1 MRQPGGHGNLRFHPD
16 CPVCRA
22 ERLAGTPPSDE
33 LVTGRVRAGF
43 AAALLAATG
52 VSGSPAFAGEPDGE
66 REGAGEEAPGDAD
79 PDFDEGTQ
87 DEELPV
93 DEGSEIP
100 PAGDEGEVEQG
111 PERESDP
118 EQVKPDAPPPA
129 PEEPATEVVAV
140 PPPPAPP
147 PPATM
152 PPDSEKLEDRPEIP
166 PDRSTDGPPPE
177 TLRLR
182 ALGPPPSEPRMRSP
196 APGPD
201 APAQPPAGQQQG
213 AATTAPSA
221 QSGPT
226 SAANAEP
233 APQTQAPNT
242 AGPPGDSRTHVVR
255 EGECLWSIAA
265 AQIGPDATP
274 AQVARLVNRLWELN
288 VERIGTG
295 DPDLL
300 MVGTELRLP

>member
-1 MRQPGGHGNLRFHPD
+1 MREPGSHGNLRFHPD

-87 DEELPV
+87 DEELPI

-118 EQVKPDAPPPA
+118 EQVKPDAPAPA
-129 PEEPATEVVAV
+129 PEEPAPEVVAV
-140 PPPPAPP
+140 PPPP
-147 PPATM
+147 PATM
-152 PPDSEKLEDRPEIP
+152 PPASEAPKEREEIP

-177 TLRLR
+177 TLPLR
-182 ALGPPPSEPRMRSP
+182 APGPPSSEPPKRSP

-201 APAQPPAGQQQG
+201 APAQPPAEQQQG

-221 QSGPT
+221 EGNPT

-242 AGPPGDSRTHVVR
+242 AGPPGDTHVVR